1 MTITKDDVMYVAN
14 LARLT
19 LDESSVEIFA
29 DQMAK
34 ILEHVDTL
42 NQVDTTG
49 VAPMASAV
57 FLNNAFREDE
67 NRPHL
72 DPEKALVNA
81 PNKEDGFFIVPKI
94 LG

>member
-1 MTITKDDVMYVAN
+1 MTITKDDVTYVAN

-19 LDESSVEIFA
+19 LDESSVEKFA
-29 DQMAK
+29 GQMAK

-49 VAPMASAV
+49 VAPTANAV
-57 FLNNAFREDE
+57 SFNNAFREDE
-67 NRPHL
+67 NKPHL
-72 DPEKALVNA
+72 DPEKALSNA

-94 LG
+94 IG